1 MLSERLRL
9 LRSETGM
16 SQTDLAKKVGLS
28 MRGYQDLERGVMPRS
43 SDLVNIAELY
53 DVSIDWLLGRT
64 EKRSVNR

>member
-43 SDLVNIAELY
+43 SALLNIAEFY